1 VELTALKAGRAEDRR
16 RHRGPVRGGAAAA
29 TFDRQLTSAKI
40 ARPEMEQLPAR

>member
-1 VELTALKAGRAEDRR
+1 VAAL
-16 RHRGPVRGGAAAA
+16 PPFNAA